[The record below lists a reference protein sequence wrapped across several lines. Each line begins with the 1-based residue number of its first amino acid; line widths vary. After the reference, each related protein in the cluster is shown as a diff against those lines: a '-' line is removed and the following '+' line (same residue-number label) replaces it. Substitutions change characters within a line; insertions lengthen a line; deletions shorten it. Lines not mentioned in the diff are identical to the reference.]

1 MQEMIAPYKL
11 PLALGGASILAI
23 AISIVLLVKS
33 TQTTTPIEFFSDK
46 VEASGSATLTI
57 DVEGAVVSPGVYTLS
72 RGARVEDALT
82 AAGGLSAD
90 ADRALFA
97 KTVNRAAKM
106 TDGAK
111 IYIPVIGTDQTSHI
125 VGDTKN
131 GLVSV
136 NFATAAELDVLSG
149 VGPVTAQKII
159 DNRPYQSLDE
169 LVTKKAISA
178 SLYDKLKDTLSL

>member
-1 MQEMIAPYKL
+1 MP
-11 PLALGGASILAI
+11 
-23 AISIVLLVKS
+23 
-33 TQTTTPIEFFSDK
+33 
-46 VEASGSATLTI
+46 SGVSATFEKSIISVKGPKGTVKRELKVHGVEVTLKDGKLEVDGKNVAVINTVKRQVLKMIEGCTSGFSSKMIIRYSHFPIKVSVKGNVFVI
-57 DVEGAVVSPGVYTLS
+57 DNF
-72 RGARVEDALT
+72 
-82 AAGGLSAD
+82 GGEKLQRKAD
-90 ADRALFA
+90 
-97 KTVNRAAKM
+97 
-106 TDGAK
+106 
-111 IYIPVIGTDQTSHI
+111 I